1 MNIKQI
7 GLLSTALITAFGAS
21 AQVKTLYI
29 GMNGGTT
36 EQAYVK
42 HVFPEFEK
50 KFNAKVVV
58 VPGTSSD
65 ILAKVQASKEKPPV
79 HVMHLDDGVMMRAVR
94 MGLCQKLADTPVL
107 KDLYAT
113 AIMAGGMAAGVS
125 VTTTGIGYNK
135 KMFDEKKWPAPT
147 SWMDFA
153 DAKYK
158 GKVVFQS
165 APSSSYGLHGFLMI
179 NRALGAVASGF
190 YIDVGGYQ
198 PISDSNTCALY
209 QRGWR
214 GLRRLLRLLDCARG
228 LCGGLGHRIAQRD
241 PVGIAAQVHASA
253 GLRETR
259 PQRRVESIVRHTAA
273 ELRQAD
279 QRVLRSQRVAVEF
292 FLAVADVGR
301 QHPIGER
308 GQAGPWPRSDTI
320 EHHVEIQHPFE
331 QSGPQVGAVEQHRQ
345 CAQRQ
350 TRI

>member
-1 MNIKQI
+1 MTIQKI
-7 GLLSTALITAFGAS
+7 GLLSAALLTAFGAN

-107 KDLYAT
+107 KDLYST
-113 AIMAGGMAAGVS
+113 AILAGGMAAGVS

-135 KMFDEKKWPAPT
+135 KLFDEKKWAAPT

-179 NRALGAVASGF
+179 NRAMGGTEKNVEPGFTKWASTVGPNVLEYIPSSAKLSEMVQTGDAAIFPLTPTAIDGLKAKGIPMEYAQPKEGSVVLMVGQCVTANNDAPELAQKLSEFMLQPFAQAAMMEHATQIPTNPKTQLTSAPAIQMMDQFRGYMKNAVA
-190 YIDVGGYQ
+190 
-198 PISDSNTCALY
+198 
-209 QRGWR
+209 
-214 GLRRLLRLLDCARG
+214 LD
-228 LCGGLGHRIAQRD
+228 
-241 PVGIAAQVHASA
+241 
-253 GLRETR
+253 
-259 PQRRVESIVRHTAA
+259 
-273 ELRQAD
+273 
-279 QRVLRSQRVAVEF
+279 
-292 FLAVADVGR
+292 
-301 QHPIGER
+301 
-308 GQAGPWPRSDTI
+308 WDTI
-320 EHHVEIQHPFE
+320 NTVRPEWNSRWSRTIEK
-331 QSGPQVGAVEQHRQ
+331 
-345 CAQRQ
+345 
-350 TRI
+350 